1 MTIFARKNLIAS
13 VLVSLPLA
21 IPTFASAD
29 ESPELIIEN
38 FVGTILWSNEG
49 TKTEIT
55 NRKNASNVDVSRDDN
70 RLTINGGER
79 KPDGDKCQGY
89 GGSYNFSFFG
99 NKEKK
104 GVFGGYE
111 DLEDYPALTLSVS
124 NETSL
129 IIRNSIVFSQGAP
142 DISDA
147 DLSLIHCGAINLG
160 RLSGDLNVEGRG
172 AADLTFVGSRNLS
185 SQMSGSGD
193 IKAETVEY
201 LKSESN
207 GSGDLSIEQT
217 ENADVQTSGSGD
229 VEIKTI
235 SGSAIFETSGSG
247 DYEIGSIAGSL
258 DYRSSG
264 SGDLELGE
272 IGGQETNR
280 VGLKS
285 AGSGD
290 LFIGGG
296 EITDLYIDVSG
307 SADAEINAI
316 VGDAVARASGSADI
330 YFDTVTGSLEKST
343 SGSSD
348 IEVDNRD

>member
-1 MTIFARKNLIAS
+1 MPIFAHKNFIAS
-13 VLVSLPLA
+13 TLLSLPLLMPSSA
-21 IPTFASAD
+21 GAD
-29 ESPELIIEN
+29 EKPEVLIED
-38 FVGTILWSNEG
+38 FVGTIIWSNG
-49 TKTEIT
+49 GQQAEIT
-55 NRKNASNVDVSRDDN
+55 NRKKASSVDASNEGN
-70 RLTINGGER
+70 GLIINGGVR
-79 KPDGDKCQGY
+79 SPDGDKCQGY

-111 DLEDYPALTLSVS
+111 DLEDYPTLTLSLPVDVS
-124 NETSL
+124 L
-129 IIRNSIVFSQGAP
+129 KLRNSIVFSQGTP
-142 DISDA
+142 DIYSA

-160 RLSGDLNVEGRG
+160 RLSGDMDVEGRG
-172 AADLTFVGSRNLS
+172 AADLTFTGSRNLS

-193 IKAETVEY
+193 IKAESVKY
-201 LKSESN
+201 LKAESN
-207 GSGDLSIEQT
+207 GSGDLAIGET
-217 ENADVQTSGSGD
+217 ENADVRTSGSGD

-235 SGSAIFETSGSG
+235 SGSAIIETSGSG

-264 SGDLELGE
+264 SGDLELKR
-272 IGGQETNR
+272 IGGEGTNR

-290 LFIGGG
+290 IYIGSG
-296 EITDLYIDVSG
+296 EITNLYVDVSG

-316 VGDAVARASGSADI
+316 VRDAVAKASGSADI
-330 YFDTVTGSLEKST
+330 YFDTVNGSLEKTT

-348 IEVDNRD
+348 IEVDHRN